1 MRDQLRAD
9 AAALLAGQDV
19 GVADQVDVSHRLDTH
34 HAEQHAIHFITP
46 EFDPGGD
53 LAVELPRRHVWLV
66 PAIVGNHAPVRLG
79 SGLDDREYRRAL
91 VVATAPDDRRRD
103 AFGGCRGNFALVGV
117 DDGVLHVL
125 HSCRLDGCKPD
136 DTDAGGLGQKCGR
149 GINRQ
154 RRRSGSAYAELPGE
168 TAGQVALVEKA
179 GNRRRLGQRMAV
191 ANEPARQSD
200 PPLQDVSMRRQPQ
213 LARKAAK
220 QLVATEPG
228 LVGQACQHQR
238 RGRVVIDPV
247 ADLADGSH
255 RPRRR
260 HSAARRIGLHA
271 RSQAQE
277 RRLAGHRIARSA
289 RRHMGEDVIEKPA
302 QSLVLEYRCGE
313 CQRYVGAV
321 VDIVQDVAQQLG
333 IDIQHPPRPR
343 LSMDCAAVMDFA
355 RVHENQAARPGFDLT
370 PAARRCMSAGV
381 DDTNAVLV
389 VRVARIAARRG
400 CRHRVDAGQRE
411 TVVEDTLAHRHSRG
425 LRRLGPREPDR
436 RRLATVL
443 KRCRAP
449 ASSTPSGNCAAAGR
463 RTA

>member
-1 MRDQLRAD
+1 MYGSCQQSSGITPRYAS
-9 AAALLAGQDV
+9 AAAWMIASI
-19 GVADQVDVSHRLDTH
+19 VARS
-34 HAEQHAIHFITP
+34 
-46 EFDPGGD
+46 
-53 LAVELPRRHVWLV
+53 
-66 PAIVGNHAPVRLG
+66 
-79 SGLDDREYRRAL
+79 S
-91 VVATAPDDRRRD
+91 
-103 AFGGCRGNFALVGV
+103 
-117 DDGVLHVL
+117 
-125 HSCRLDGCKPD
+125 S
-136 DTDAGGLGQKCGR
+136 
-149 GINRQ
+149 RQ
-154 RRRSGSAYAELPGE
+154 RRMIAGATPSVVVGETSPWLGSMMAFCMCRTPVGWTGASLTTPTRAVLDKSAGAESTGGGVAARRNAELPGE

-289 RRHMGEDVIEKPA
+289 RGHMGEDVIEKPA

-343 LSMDCAAVMDFA
+343 LSMACAAVMDFA
-355 RVHENQAARPGFDLT
+355 RVHENQAARPGFALT
-370 PAARRCMSAGV
+370 PAAPRCMSAGV
-381 DDTNAVLV
+381 EDTNALPV

-411 TVVEDTLAHRHSRG
+411 TVVEDTLAHPHSRG
-425 LRRLGPREPDR
+425 LRCLGPWEPAR

-443 KRCRAP
+443 SRCRAP
-449 ASSTPSGNCAAAGR
+449 ALSTLSGNCAATGR